1 MGGYINLI
9 RKIDLFFLDFS
20 HHNYNHKYLGM
31 AGVAFSGDKMRLW
44 QIDYFNSLI
53 GSIWQFTKM
62 EFSKDSMSDP
72 GSNIHGKEIPRLKR
86 SHSVDISAY
95 DVIETIPCVGDC
107 YILAGV
113 DIYDYNDI
121 FCCRFIKMVD
131 NPERT
136 RLLWQ
141 FNITQ
146 MGIVSYFREP
156 NLMDVLEVKIHK
168 TINSDVQK
176 HLTPR
181 MNHIFREYSSAV
193 MKSLP
198 SIHPDIIMNILD
210 YTPIERIINITINL
224 NYPYPGKWARI
235 ES

>member
-1 MGGYINLI
+1 
-9 RKIDLFFLDFS
+9 
-20 HHNYNHKYLGM
+20 M
-31 AGVAFSGDKMRLW
+31 AGVVFSGDKMRLW
-44 QIDYFNSLI
+44 QMDYFNSLI

-62 EFSKDSMSDP
+62 ELDP
-72 GSNIHGKEIPRLKR
+72 KLNIHGMEIPRLKR
-86 SHSVDISAY
+86 SHSVDMSAY
-95 DVIETIPCVGDC
+95 DVIETIPSIGEC

-113 DIYDYNDI
+113 DIYDYNNI
-121 FCCRFIKMVD
+121 CCARFIKMVD

-181 MNHIFREYSSAV
+181 MNHIFQEYSSAV
-193 MKSLP
+193 MKSLEN
-198 SIHPDIIMNILD
+198 IHPDIIMNILD

-224 NYPYPGKWARI
+224 NNPYPGKWARI